1 MNDEEGKRLNK
12 YLSEVGFC
20 SRRDADKFIENGRVL
35 VNGKKPLVGAKI
47 QSTDQIMVDG
57 QLINEAPENHVYIA
71 FNKPEG
77 IVSTTDT
84 ENERDNIIEY
94 INHEKRIFP
103 IGRLDKQSEGLI
115 FLTSDG
121 DIVNKIL
128 RAGNKH
134 EKEYVVTV
142 DRPITKEFI
151 LKMGSGVPILGATT
165 KKCFIEQ
172 TKSNEFRIILTQG
185 MNRQIRRM
193 CEYFHYEVV
202 RLKRIRIMNISLDI
216 ASGSW
221 RNLRDAEVD
230 ELKRLTVT
238 STGTDIKK
246 EKKKP
251 SNSIKKPKPEATNS
265 NKRKPN
271 TNYRSK
277 SSSNKAPVK
286 AHKKPSNRAAAAKKN
301 LKRK

>member
-1 MNDEEGKRLNK
+1 MIDDEGTRLNK
-12 YLSEVGFC
+12 FLSEVGYC
-20 SRRDADKFIENGRVL
+20 SRREADKLIENGRVL
-35 VNGKKPLVGAKI
+35 VNGKKPQIGAKVTSNDKI
-47 QSTDQIMVDG
+47 VVDG
-57 QLINEAPENHVYIA
+57 QAINEAPETHVYIA

-128 RAGNKH
+128 RAGNNH
-134 EKEYVVTV
+134 EKEYIVTV
-142 DRPITKEFI
+142 NKPITKEFI
-151 LKMGSGVPILGATT
+151 QKMGNGVPILGATT

-172 TKSNEFRIILTQG
+172 TKSTEFRIILTQG

-193 CEYFHYEVV
+193 CDYFQYEVV
-202 RLKRIRIMNISLDI
+202 RLKRVRIMNISLDV
-216 ASGSW
+216 SLGNW
-221 RNLRDAEVD
+221 RNLRESEVE
-230 ELKRLTVT
+230 ELKRLVAHSKSTVQ
-238 STGTDIKK
+238 KK

-251 SNSIKKPKPEATNS
+251 VKTISKTNKDSSNS
-265 NKRKPN
+265 NKRKSTGNSRFQHGNDKPA
-271 TNYRSK
+271 TK
-277 SSSNKAPVK
+277 SF
-286 AHKKPSNRAAAAKKN
+286 KKPSNRGAAAKKN
-301 LKRK
+301 LRRK